1 MSEPAEPYVPAEP
14 LDPAAAAIAAFF
26 AADPGWQNLTSRPP
40 QETRAALRAATLV
53 SGLPELDAVEDV
65 RIPVAEGEIGLR
77 CYRPGP
83 APRAVLVWA
92 HGGGFVLGGVDEIDD
107 FARALARES
116 GCVVVSVGYRLAPEH
131 RFPVAV
137 DDLGQ
142 AARWV
147 CEHVEELAPANVPV
161 VLGGD
166 SAGANLA
173 TVVTRR
179 LHEAGVCTVAG
190 NVLAYPSVEG
200 PDAPSLRDF
209 EPPFL
214 SAREIGFFLNLYAPD
229 PATHRDPDLAP
240 ALAANLEVLPP
251 TLIITAGHDVL
262 TGQAEAYG
270 RRLAEHGVEASVLRH
285 PGMIHGFLTLPVF
298 FEGAAG
304 LAMRQI
310 SQFIGSLV
318 ASRR

>member
-1 MSEPAEPYVPAEP
+1 LSEPAEPYVPAEP
-14 LDPAAAAIAAFF
+14 LDPTAAAIAGHF
-26 AADPGWQNLTSRPP
+26 AEDPGWQTLTSRPP
-40 QETRAALRAATLV
+40 QATRAALRAATAL
-53 SGLPELDAVEDV
+53 SGLPEMDAVEDV
-65 RIPVAEGEIGLR
+65 RIPVAGGEIGLR

-83 APRAVLVWA
+83 APRAIVVWA

-116 GCVVVSVGYRLAPEH
+116 GCVVVSVEYRLAPEH

-137 DDLGQ
+137 EDVEQ

-147 CEHVEELAPANVPV
+147 CERVGDLARADVPV
-161 VLGGD
+161 FLGGD

-179 LHEAGVCTVAG
+179 LHEAGVCRIAG

-214 SAREIGFFLNLYAPD
+214 TAREIGFLLNLYAPD

-240 ALAANLEVLPP
+240 ALAVNLEVLPP

-262 TGQAEAYG
+262 AGQAEAYG
-270 RRLAEHGVEASVLRH
+270 RRLAAHGVDASVIRH
-285 PGMIHGFLTLPVF
+285 PGTIHGFLTLPVF
-298 FEGAAG
+298 FDGAAG

-310 SQFIGSLV
+310 SEFIGSLI